1 MSSLTKRQRY
11 DYRDTDKRE
20 LKLIR
25 VGHAIWAL
33 YKRERAKKGSTGVQ
47 EQALLAACETVWGLK
62 NQLRAELRLERKAKF
77 AAFEVQI
84 HLNIA
89 A

>member
-1 MSSLTKRQRY
+1 MSSLSKRQRY

-33 YKRERAKKGSTGVQ
+33 HIRERAKKGSTGPQ

-62 NQLRAELRLERKAKF
+62 KQLRAELRLERKAKF
-77 AAFEVQI
+77 AVFEAQI
-84 HLNIA
+84 QMKIA